1 MPLLELQNISMTFD
15 GRTLY
20 RDVNWQLHA
29 GKTSALLG
37 ENGVGKTTLV
47 RIILNRLRPSSG
59 QVLWPQGQPRYAYV
73 PQGRVSATQFGLSI
87 RAFVALTFDSGWRP
101 WLTTAEKQALDE
113 VLAACAL
120 SSIANSRIDE
130 ASGGERQRAYLAQA
144 LLREPELLIL
154 DEATANMDPVS
165 KEQMMQVIQTYQ
177 RQHQASV
184 LMISH
189 DIPLVRKYAD
199 DYLLLT
205 AAGGVQAPITTLTEA
220 TIGGGDHVAI

>member
-15 GRTLY
+15 KRTLY
-20 RDVNWQLHA
+20 KGVNWQLHA
-29 GKTSALLG
+29 GKTHALLG

-47 RIILNRLRPSSG
+47 RIILGRLRPSGG

-73 PQGRVSATQFGLSI
+73 PQGRTSATQFGLSI
-87 RAFVALTFDSGWRP
+87 RAFVALSFDSGWRP
-101 WLTTAEKQALDE
+101 WLTAAEKQALDE
-113 VLAACAL
+113 VLAACVL
-120 SSIANSRIDE
+120 SSIADNRIAA

-144 LLREPELLIL
+144 LLRQPQLLIL
-154 DEATANMDPVS
+154 DEATASMDPVS

-189 DIPLVRKYAD
+189 DIPLVREYAD

-205 AAGGVQAPITTLTEA
+205 ADGGTAAPITTLTNA
-220 TIGGGDHVAI
+220 TIGGGDHVAV

>member
-1 MPLLELQNISMTFD
+1 MAILELQNIGMTFD
-15 GRTLY
+15 QRSLY
-20 RDVNWQLHA
+20 QNVNWQLVA

-47 RIILNRLRPSSG
+47 RIILNRLRPTSG
-59 QVLWPQGQPRYAYV
+59 QVIWPQGQPRYAYV
-73 PQGRVSATQFGLSI
+73 PQGRSSANQFGLSI
-87 RAFVALTFDSGWRP
+87 RAFVALAFDSGWRP
-101 WLTTAEKQALDE
+101 WLSAREKQALAA
-113 VLAACAL
+113 VLDACAL
-120 SSIANSRIDE
+120 TEIANSRINA

-165 KEQMMQVIQTYQ
+165 KEQMMQVIQNYQ
-177 RQHQASV
+177 RAHQASV

-205 AAGGVQAPITTLTEA
+205 ADGGSAAAISQLTNA
-220 TIGGGDHVAI
+220 TNGGGDHVTV